1 MENKTL
7 TIKELIEKKEKIS
20 KKKSKRETLFVKSF
34 ESDIVITA
42 PTSSLILEAQEMGED
57 DATRADMYLV
67 FECVVEPD
75 LKDKS
80 LHEAYGCADPIDI
93 VNELFLP
100 GEVAGIADKIM
111 KLGGFGGSVEIKN

>member
-1 MENKTL
+1 
-7 TIKELIEKKEKIS
+7 
-20 KKKSKRETLFVKSF
+20 
-34 ESDIVITA
+34 
-42 PTSSLILEAQEMGED
+42 MGED